1 MGKSNLEGREKF
13 DFTVSRNQ
21 EMRLFKREENRI
33 ARDILEIGVSLFE
46 LEKQL
51 KKHSIK
57 EFEIHRFVNTHQRIL
72 ANLLSDL
79 VSYVLLEAVN
89 FKFANSDTKLNK
101 SKSKESQN
109 KTEAIVLFSGGID
122 SFSGIYWAKQYFKDI
137 QGVFC
142 AHSDQVW
149 SIHIVNKIVD
159 TILKSDNLQINKV
172 YVPSMTKGGYSQL
185 RGFLYIL
192 SAGSYLKILNSNN
205 LVISECG
212 PTMYQP
218 KFGLYD
224 SVTMTTHPFVV
235 DSASKALKTLLEK
248 EINVY
253 LPFENMTKAEVI
265 ALSHKPSTIKE
276 THSCISQR
284 FGKHDGTC
292 YGCIIRR
299 LGAIVAGVEDTVYSK
314 NPIIDPFANNDN
326 LISLLLFSR
335 SLLIDYKNMPFYQ
348 IENIE
353 GYGKKE
359 LFERFAL
366 DSFSAIYL
374 LKQQKLKLTKVVD
387 IIYKDFISIIGE
399 SRLEQ
404 RIEYVR
410 DKRFKININPHK

>member
-1 MGKSNLEGREKF
+1 MGKNNSEVKGRF
-13 DFTVSRNQ
+13 DFTISRNK
-21 EMRLFKREENRI
+21 EMRLFKKEENRI

-46 LEKQL
+46 LEKSL
-51 KKHSIK
+51 KKTSIK
-57 EFEIHRFVNTHQRIL
+57 EFEISRFINSNNEKLAKIL
-72 ANLLSDL
+72 SSL
-79 VSYVLLEAVN
+79 VSYVLLESIN
-89 FKFANSDTKLNK
+89 FKFKSSSTILNN
-101 SKSKESQN
+101 SKSQIEAN
-109 KTEAIVLFSGGID
+109 KTEAIVLFSGGVD
-122 SFSGIYWAKQYFKDI
+122 SFSGIYWAKKYFKDI

-149 SIHIVNKIVD
+149 SIHIVNDIVD
-159 TILKSDNLQINKV
+159 NILTKDQLQVNKV

-192 SAGSYLKILNSNN
+192 SAAAYLKILNSKN

-235 DSASKALKTLLEK
+235 EAAYNVVKLLLNNQIK
-248 EINVY
+248 FY

-265 ALSHKPSTIKE
+265 SNIENTSVIKN

-299 LGAIVAGVEDTVYSK
+299 LGAIVAGVEDTEYAR

-326 LISLLLFSR
+326 LISLLVFCQTLILDHR
-335 SLLIDYKNMPFYQ
+335 SMPFYQ

-353 GYGKKE
+353 GYNKQD
-359 LFERFAL
+359 LFIRFAL
-366 DSFSAIYL
+366 DNFAALYL
-374 LKQQKLKLTKVVD
+374 LKQQKVKFTKEIAQV
-387 IIYKDFISIIGE
+387 YKDFVTNVGE
-399 SRLEQ
+399 SKLEERVAQ
-404 RIEYVR
+404 VRNRKYKIRSMPIE
-410 DKRFKININPHK
+410 

>member
-1 MGKSNLEGREKF
+1 MGRNNSEVKEKF
-13 DFTVSRNQ
+13 DFAISRNK
-21 EMRLFKREENRI
+21 EMRLFKKEENRV

-46 LEKQL
+46 LEIGL
-51 KKHSIK
+51 KKKSIK
-57 EFEIHRFVNTHQRIL
+57 EFEISRFIDSNNERL
-72 ANLLSDL
+72 AKLLSDL

-89 FKFANSDTKLNK
+89 FKFKASNSKLSSTN
-101 SKSKESQN
+101 SKTN
-109 KTEAIVLFSGGID
+109 PIKTDAIVLFSGGID
-122 SFSGIYWAKQYFKDI
+122 SFSGIYWANKYFKDI

-149 SIHIVNKIVD
+149 SIHIVNDIVD
-159 TILKSDNLQINKV
+159 NILKKDNLQINKV

-192 SAGSYLKILNSNN
+192 SAATYLKIFNSKN

-235 DSASKALKTLLEK
+235 DTAYNAIKLLLNND
-248 EINVY
+248 ISFY

-265 ALSHKPSTIKE
+265 ANIENTSVIKD

-299 LGAIVAGVEDTVYSK
+299 LGSIVAGIEDTDYAR
-314 NPIIDPFANNDN
+314 NPLIDPFANNDN
-326 LISLLLFSR
+326 LISLLVFCQT
-335 SLLIDYKNMPFYQ
+335 LLIDYKSMPFYQ

-353 GYGKKE
+353 GYNKQD
-359 LFERFAL
+359 LFKRFAL
-366 DSFSAIYL
+366 DNFAAIYL
-374 LKQQKLKLTKVVD
+374 LKQQKIKLTKEVTQV
-387 IIYKDFISIIGE
+387 YKDCIDIIGE
-399 SRLEQ
+399 GKLEE
-404 RIEYVR
+404 RIEQVR
-410 DKRFKININPHK
+410 NKKFKINAKPFK

>member
-1 MGKSNLEGREKF
+1 MGKNNSVGKEKF
-13 DFTVSRNQ
+13 DFTISRNR
-21 EMRLFKREENRI
+21 EMRLFKKEENRI

-46 LEKQL
+46 LEKSL
-51 KKHSIK
+51 KKKPIK
-57 EFEIHRFVNTHQRIL
+57 EFEINRFVDTHYADLSRLI
-72 ANLLSDL
+72 SDL

-89 FKFANSDTKLNK
+89 FKFVDSQTTLNK
-101 SKSKESQN
+101 TKNKGNQN

-122 SFSGIYWAKQYFKDI
+122 SFSGIYWAKKYFKDI

-149 SIHIVNKIVD
+149 SIHIVNEIVD
-159 TILKSDNLQINKV
+159 NILKLDNLLINKV

-192 SAGSYLKILNSNN
+192 SAGTYLKILNSNN

-235 DSASKALKTLLEK
+235 DVAFKVLNLLLDRN
-248 EINVY
+248 IRFY

-265 ALSHKPSTIKE
+265 SNINNTSVIKE

-292 YGCIIRR
+292 YGCVIRR
-299 LGAIVAGVEDTVYSK
+299 IGTIVSSVEDTEYAK
-314 NPIIDPFANNDN
+314 NPFVDPFANNDN
-326 LISLLLFSR
+326 LLSLLLFSQ
-335 SLLIDYKNMPFYQ
+335 SILIDYKNMPFYQ

-353 GYGKKE
+353 GYGKYD
-359 LFERFAL
+359 LFKRFAL
-366 DSFSAIYL
+366 DNFAAIYL
-374 LKQQKLKLTKVVD
+374 LKQQKLKLTKEVNQVF
-387 IIYKDFISIIGE
+387 KDFIAIIGE
-399 SRLEQ
+399 GKLEE
-404 RIEYVR
+404 RIEQVR
-410 DKRFKININPHK
+410 SKKFKINVDPLK

>member
-1 MGKSNLEGREKF
+1 MGKNNSEGKERF
-13 DFTVSRNQ
+13 DFTISRNK
-21 EMRLFKREENRI
+21 EMRLFKSEENRI

-46 LEKQL
+46 LEKRL
-51 KKHSIK
+51 KKQSIK
-57 EFEIHRFVNTHQRIL
+57 EAEIERFVDTHYKIL
-72 ANLLSDL
+72 DKLLSDL
-79 VSYVLLEAVN
+79 VAFVLLEAIN
-89 FKFANSDTKLNK
+89 FKFVKSNIALSKTKKKIN
-101 SKSKESQN
+101 QN
-109 KTEAIVLFSGGID
+109 KPEAIVLFSGGID
-122 SFSGIYWAKQYFKDI
+122 SFSGIYWAKQFFKDI

-149 SIHIVNKIVD
+149 SIHIVNKIIE
-159 TILKSDNLQINKV
+159 TILKSDNITINKV

-192 SAGSYLKILNSNN
+192 SAGTYLKILNSDN

-218 KFGLYD
+218 KLGLYD

-235 DSASKALKTLLEK
+235 ESAFKVLKTLLER
-248 EINVY
+248 EIKFY

-265 ALSHKPSTIKE
+265 AFSHKSSFIKE

-299 LGAIVAGVEDTVYSK
+299 LGAIVAGVEDSVYSK

-326 LISLLLFSR
+326 LISLLLFSQ
-335 SLLIDYKNMPFYQ
+335 SMLVDYKNMPFFQ

-353 GYGKKE
+353 GYGKRD

-366 DSFSAIYL
+366 DNFSAIYL
-374 LKQQKLKLTKVVD
+374 LKRQNLKLTKVVNTLYTD
-387 IIYKDFISIIGE
+387 SIAIIGE
-399 SRLEQ
+399 SKLEQ

-410 DKRFKININPHK
+410 NKKFKINIDPLK